1 MFYIIRGGIKME
13 IGEFSKKAG
22 FTVDTLRY
30 YNKIGLLV
38 PERINNRR
46 HYTKEDMG
54 KAIIITKLKNLSFSL
69 DEILALFKLDDNVD
83 ETKVLDNESRKKVIS
98 CLDIIEEKYKQIL
111 KKEQDIIQIK
121 LILEKMIKKA
131 DRLLETGCFIDNE
144 NDIHNGGDEL

>member
-1 MFYIIRGGIKME
+1 ME
-13 IGEFSKKAG
+13 ISEFSKKTG

-46 HYTKEDMG
+46 HYTKEDLE

-83 ETKVLDNESRKKVIS
+83 ETKVLDNESRKMVIS
-98 CLDIIEEKYKQIL
+98 CLDIIEEKYKEISN
-111 KKEQDIIQIK
+111 KEQDIIQIK
-121 LILEKMIKKA
+121 SILEKMIKKTN
-131 DRLLETGCFIDNE
+131 RLLETGCFIDNE
-144 NDIHNGGDEL
+144 SDIHNGEDEL